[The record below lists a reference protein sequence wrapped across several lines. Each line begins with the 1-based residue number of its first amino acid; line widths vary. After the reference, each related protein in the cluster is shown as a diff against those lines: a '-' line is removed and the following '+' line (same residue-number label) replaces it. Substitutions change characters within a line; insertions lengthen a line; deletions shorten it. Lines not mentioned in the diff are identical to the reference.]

1 MARRRTQSP
10 PLSPTPVSRNQSI
23 PPIVTANRRSH
34 RIIHPRHFYGDTPT
48 PSPPQAKLCSRHQHM
63 KPLADYIDINTGEQ
77 YDVCKDCRADVEYTR
92 QQAAEM
98 EAQMQLEEEELQR
111 LFRNGIKIFYYA

>member
-1 MARRRTQSP
+1 
-10 PLSPTPVSRNQSI
+10 
-23 PPIVTANRRSH
+23 
-34 RIIHPRHFYGDTPT
+34 
-48 PSPPQAKLCSRHQHM
+48 M

-98 EAQMQLEEEELQR
+98 EAQMQLEEEELQH
-111 LFRNGIKIFYYA
+111 LFCNGIKIFYYA